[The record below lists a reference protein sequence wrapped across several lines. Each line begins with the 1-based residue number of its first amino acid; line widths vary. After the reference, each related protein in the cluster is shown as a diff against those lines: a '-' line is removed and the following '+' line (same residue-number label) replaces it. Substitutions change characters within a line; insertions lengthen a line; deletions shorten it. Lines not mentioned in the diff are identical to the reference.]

1 MNDEVFLFPETP
13 ANQLKQ
19 KQNISMFVKVNNM
32 RKLKNLLKPLN
43 IELFENRAKTEEWN
57 LNN

>member
-19 KQNISMFVKVNNM
+19 KRNISMFVKVNNM
-32 RKLKNLLKPLN
+32 YTLIKT
-43 IELFENRAKTEEWN
+43 IEHQLFENRIKTKE
-57 LNN
+57 